1 MKLKTYGIKHKEH
14 GLLGFS
20 LHTELWGSLECGADA
35 ILVVELEEN
44 KSGYYM
50 TWHIQAEVSDC
61 YDYEN
66 ETLPEII
73 NTEEMGVKFSSWLSR
88 DPKLTLRDEDLTPED
103 QYCIELWWER
113 NFYPCLDMVVNDLYK
128 KGLIEEGE
136 YVINIDY

>member
-50 TWHIQAEVSDC
+50 TWHIQAEEPPNHIIDKKA
-61 YDYEN
+61 DYYKSNIDHPFYEF
-66 ETLPEII
+66 
-73 NTEEMGVKFSSWLSR
+73 K
-88 DPKLTLRDEDLTPED
+88 KEDLS
-103 QYCIELWWER
+103 
-113 NFYPCLDMVVNDLYK
+113 VVE
-128 KGLIEEGE
+128 IT
-136 YVINIDY
+136 IRC

>member
-1 MKLKTYGIKHKEH
+1 MKLNIKITKLIEEKDWSNFVSKVYNRPYNFQQQN
-14 GLLGFS
+14 GCMERGTF
-20 LHTELWGSLECGADA
+20 ELK
-35 ILVVELEEN
+35 VP
-44 KSGYYM
+44 
-50 TWHIQAEVSDC
+50 VSDC